1 MVKVSRW
8 RVRKVRAGDA
18 ARLQP
23 FRWWET
29 LSRSLFSIDVVLP
42 DAPQTTYAVEVRQ
55 LGDHDDGVVRAR
67 LYRDGRCESVST
79 VPARFPVPGG
89 RIEVAVGTYGMKR
102 CHLVTTNGDERPL
115 EPHASSLE
123 GRRARLHHAHPV
135 LSRAVGAVSALLV
148 LAGVAVALPQLVESI
163 LQVPP
168 IMEAIGRFELP
179 YDVSFGVNAAAIV
192 AAAAGSAERALRFR
206 SSWLDDLAG

>member
-1 MVKVSRW
+1 MVARW
-8 RVRKVRAGDA
+8 RVHNVRAGDGA
-18 ARLQP
+18 HLRP

-42 DAPQTTYAVEVRQ
+42 DASRATYAVEVRQ
-55 LGDHDDGVVRAR
+55 LGDRDDGAVRAR
-67 LYRDGRCESVST
+67 LYRDGRLESVSR

-102 CHLVTTNGDERPL
+102 CHLITASGDQRPL

-123 GRRARLHHAHPV
+123 GRRARLHHAHPL

-148 LAGVAVALPQLVESI
+148 LAGLVVALPQLIESL

-168 IMEAIGRFELP
+168 VVEAIGSFTLP
-179 YDVSFGVNAAAIV
+179 YDVPFGLNVAAIV
-192 AAAAGSAERALRFR
+192 AAAVGSAERALRFR
-206 SSWLDDLAG
+206 SSWLDDLAS